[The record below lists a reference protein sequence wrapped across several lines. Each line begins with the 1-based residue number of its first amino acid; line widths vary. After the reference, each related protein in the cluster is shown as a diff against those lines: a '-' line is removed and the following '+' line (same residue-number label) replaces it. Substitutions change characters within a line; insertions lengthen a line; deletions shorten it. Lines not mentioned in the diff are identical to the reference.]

1 LDHHTSVL
9 PSLISRRPSSSS
21 TAIVGGQSHST
32 LSRPKL
38 RARGMTD
45 GGTTKK
51 AGFFSDER
59 SPSKKL
65 CQKSS
70 TSTFSTAPT
79 EHTSPRVVIRHT
91 SLNRL
96 IAPPCDPP
104 AHSLPATPITVS
116 HPTSS
121 QIARTE
127 SSSPS
132 CISFA
137 SSSSNDML
145 PALCY
150 PLREKRYSERSVFSQ
165 DHNPDIPAKG
175 ESKAAPS
182 SPRKLKKHLSQQSL
196 SSKSNVQPPT
206 LPTLPKLPPDKMMD
220 KVFRKQKTPNHTRSP
235 MPPIPGPVSPPSPVN
250 STTFPSL
257 PDLSPKAASE
267 NLLGRRKV
275 YSHSSTTT
283 RPSTSHCPRTTTEDD
298 SLSIYSL
305 RSERSTHMKPWAS
318 PKAAPQSSL
327 WDETGSL
334 VTSSSAR
341 STSEYTPQPILS
353 AAEVAKLEASIES
366 SPDISTRGRA
376 FSLLSTSTT
385 ASDRENLDFTPVGL
399 SPPPTAK
406 PRSKP
411 GSMRS
416 LTARTPAFHSPS
428 SSRAWGL
435 PRSPSI
441 NGNPNNDSRSTIR
454 FQPFSS
460 GLPAELGT
468 SLPPP
473 PRSRHRAQLVSY
485 PEPSNPARSFSSSAL
500 KSSRS
505 KSSLEKNIN
514 RRSILKKPSFLEI
527 DDDTDQDTDLFSGEA
542 TPDSFLDL
550 AGEPC
555 EDSNGYS

>member
-1 LDHHTSVL
+1 MDHHASAS
-9 PSLISRRPSSSS
+9 PSLISKRPSSSS
-21 TAIVGGQSHST
+21 TPIVGGQSHSA

-65 CQKSS
+65 SQKSS

-79 EHTSPRVVIRHT
+79 EPASPRLVIRHT

-96 IAPPCDPP
+96 IAPPCAPP
-104 AHSLPATPITVS
+104 AHSLPATPINVS

-132 CISFA
+132 GISFA

-165 DHNPDIPAKG
+165 DHNPDISAKG
-175 ESKAAPS
+175 ESKAALG
-182 SPRKLKKHLSQQSL
+182 SPRKLKKPLSQQSL

-206 LPTLPKLPPDKMMD
+206 LPKLPPDKMID

-267 NLLGRRKV
+267 SGICLLGRRKV
-275 YSHSSTTT
+275 YSHSSNTT

-318 PKAAPQSSL
+318 SKAGPQSSF

-353 AAEVAKLEASIES
+353 AAEVAKLEASIEN

-376 FSLLSTSTT
+376 FSLLSTSAT

-416 LTARTPAFHSPS
+416 LSPRTPAFHSPS
-428 SSRAWGL
+428 SSRTWSS
-435 PRSPSI
+435 PRSPPSI
-441 NGNPNNDSRSTIR
+441 NGNPNNDSKSTIR

-460 GLPAELGT
+460 GLPAELAT

-473 PRSRHRAQLVSY
+473 PRSRSRHRSRLVSY
-485 PEPSNPARSFSSSAL
+485 PEPSIPAPSFSSSAL
-500 KSSRS
+500 KPSRS

-514 RRSILKKPSFLEI
+514 RRSIMKKPSFLEI
-527 DDDTDQDTDLFSGEA
+527 DDDTDQDTDLFSGEP

-550 AGEPC
+550 AGE
-555 EDSNGYS
+555 S